1 MLVRHRNAKQYP
13 EAESVPGVLIF
24 RVDAPIYFAN
34 VEFVKDKLRKYELYH
49 IGESFSWL
57 EDEGHRAAPG
67 PQSPTGSVS
76 DS

>member
-1 MLVRHRNAKQYP
+1 MIVLRHRNAKQYP

-49 IGESFSWL
+49 IGESFGCASISSVM
-57 EDEGHRAAPG
+57 RA
-67 PQSPTGSVS
+67 SKM
-76 DS
+76 